1 MESPRVTLT
10 PELKARLAVGH
21 DKLGRPAP
29 KWDFQVY
36 VSTGGLHSTANDLLK
51 YVSANAGLAPSA
63 LTPLMERTHVIRHKG
78 TSDHGDTAMAWYS
91 RGEGNQ
97 SGMQLIG
104 HPGGTGGR
112 EPFICFAKKQ
122 TPGVRGVGNH
132 QRGPSPHP
140 IGLLLPHGTP
150 FNHA

>member
-63 LTPLMERTHVIRHKG
+63 LTPLMRSEEH
-78 TSDHGDTAMAWYS
+78 TSELQSPDHLVC
-91 RGEGNQ
+91 R
-97 SGMQLIG
+97 
-104 HPGGTGGR
+104 
-112 EPFICFAKKQ
+112 
-122 TPGVRGVGNH
+122 
-132 QRGPSPHP
+132 
-140 IGLLLPHGTP
+140 LLLEKKKHMNQAHLAT
-150 FNHA
+150 H